1 MNPPATMT
9 DSPLASSGIVTRH
22 RFGSTVC
29 EVRTEHSGHT
39 THVSIYI
46 VQEGSLALQ
55 PFKDGGA
62 LDAATH
68 EQARALA
75 VCMLEDR
82 FGAQTTVPAA
92 VESCAEYRVLPDCG

>member
-1 MNPPATMT
+1 MNRPATMN
-9 DSPLASSGIVTRH
+9 DAPLASSGNATRH

-29 EVRTEHSGHT
+29 EVRTERCGNT

-55 PFKDGGA
+55 PFKDGDGLA
-62 LDAATH
+62 AATH

-75 VCMLEDR
+75 VRLLEDR
-82 FGAQTTVPAA
+82 FGTQTAVPAA
-92 VESCAEYRVLPDCG
+92 VESCADYRVLPNCG